1 MSKDQSTLTKL
12 QQFCAYKER
21 CHSEVRTKLIKME
34 VYGDKLENIMSQ
46 LIQDDFLNEE
56 RYARSYVR
64 GKYRMNNWGK
74 KKIMI
79 NLKSKRISEYCI
91 KKGLEEIDQEEY
103 YSNLL
108 NILEK
113 QIRQYARKNLNGY
126 QLKSKLYQFAAGKG
140 YESEVISM
148 ALEDVL

>member
-1 MSKDQSTLTKL
+1 MSIDQTTLLKL

-34 VYGDKLENIMSQ
+34 VYGDRLENIISE
-46 LIQDDFLNEE
+46 LIQEDFLNEE
-56 RYARSYVR
+56 RYARAYVR

-79 NLKSKRISEYCI
+79 NLKSKRVSEYCI

-103 YSNLL
+103 YNNLL
-108 NILEK
+108 SILEK
-113 QIRQYARKNLNGY
+113 QVRQYSRKNLNSY